1 MPARRAIG
9 IDAGGTKLL
18 GGVVDEHLDVEHRV
32 RRVWLGEDE
41 RGVLDAFA
49 AMAEEARAL
58 APEVEAVGFGIP
70 SLVDWASGASLSSV
84 HLPLEGVPFRELMHE
99 RLGLPVYVD
108 NDTNAAVLAEQR
120 RGAARGASHV
130 VMLTVGTGIGG
141 GLILG
146 GELYRGS
153 GGAGAELGHVV
164 VELDGPPCQ
173 GDCPGRGC
181 LEAMAS
187 GTAIAR
193 EAIEAARSSP
203 ESALG
208 EALAAGGRGID
219 ASLVVALALA
229 GDRAAGQVLEL
240 TGRRLGAGIT
250 SLVNIFNPEIVVIG
264 GGVAAAGD
272 LLLDPAREVLAE
284 RALRPSREQVQVVP
298 AAFGPDAGMLG
309 AALMA
314 LEGSQSEAKRSPR

>member
-1 MPARRAIG
+1 MPARRTIG

-18 GGVVDEHLDVEHRV
+18 GGVVDEHFDVEHRV
-32 RRVWLGEDE
+32 RRVWLGEDK

-49 AMAEEARAL
+49 AMAEEAREL

-70 SLVDWASGASLSSV
+70 SLVDSASGASLSSV
-84 HLPLEGVPFRELMHE
+84 HLPLEGVPFRELMQA

-120 RGAARGASHV
+120 CGAARGASYV

-141 GLILG
+141 GLILD
-146 GELYRGS
+146 GEVYRGS
-153 GGAGAELGHVV
+153 HGAGAELGHVV
-164 VELDGPPCQ
+164 VELDGPPCH

-181 LEAMAS
+181 LEAVAS

-193 EAIEAARSSP
+193 EAIEAARRSP

-208 EALAAGGRGID
+208 EALAGERAID
-219 ASLVVALALA
+219 APLVVALALE

-284 RALRPSREQVQVVP
+284 RALRPCREQVQVVP

-314 LEGSQSEAKRSPR
+314 LEGSQLEAKRSRR